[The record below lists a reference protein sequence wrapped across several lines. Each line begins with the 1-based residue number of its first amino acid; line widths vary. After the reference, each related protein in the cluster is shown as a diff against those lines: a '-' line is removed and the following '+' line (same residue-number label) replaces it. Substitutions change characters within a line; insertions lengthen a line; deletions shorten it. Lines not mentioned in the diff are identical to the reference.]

1 MFLQFWHFIVFTLFL
16 TLMPEILH
24 ANMIDSV
31 RIFAMQLQGR
41 LLPTT
46 DWNGADFQ
54 TVGRELDQAK
64 AWVTAL
70 REVREDDL
78 ASALESL
85 IQYVGR

>member
-1 MFLQFWHFIVFTLFL
+1 MFLRFWHFIVFTLFL

-31 RIFAMQLQGR
+31 HKCYTGAQSSSPS
-41 LLPTT
+41 LL
-46 DWNGADFQ
+46 NKHNF
-54 TVGRELDQAK
+54 
-64 AWVTAL
+64 TAL